1 MNEPIETADG
11 TQGIDAL
18 RDALREG
25 ELDSIRKALSSIYP
39 AEIADLLESLP
50 GDGREE
56 LWRFI
61 SPEIEGDVLA
71 HTEDSVRATL
81 LEHMLPREVAAATEN
96 LEADDV
102 ADILQDL
109 PETVADEV
117 LRSMDAQDRQRIA
130 AVLSYP
136 EDSAGGLMNTDTIS
150 IRDDVDV
157 DVVLRYLR
165 LRGSLPEQTDSL
177 FVVDRRNKFIGTLP
191 LTDILTGIADQS
203 VAEIMDTE
211 IPGILAHTTATDVAN
226 LFELRDL
233 LSAPVIDE
241 KGQLLGRITVDD
253 VLDVIRA
260 EGEHSI
266 MSMAGLSEGDD
277 IFAPVLTSA
286 RRRAIWLAI
295 NLATAFLAAWMI
307 GRFEATIDQL
317 VALAILMPVV
327 ASMGGIAGSQTL
339 TIMIRG
345 LALGHVSSANARSL
359 LVKEVAV
366 AAINA
371 LLWATVVAVIAS
383 LWFDSVGLGMVI
395 GLAMSVNLLT
405 AAFAGYAIPLVLRRL
420 NIDPALAGG
429 VLLTTITDVIGFVA
443 FLGIAT
449 LVLL

>member
-1 MNEPIETADG
+1 MNEPIETIDG
-11 TQGIDAL
+11 TQGVDAL

-25 ELDSIRKALSSIYP
+25 ELDSIRTALSSMHP

-109 PETVADEV
+109 PETVVDEV

-150 IRDDVDV
+150 VRDDVDV

-307 GRFEATIDQL
+307 GRFEATIEQL

-345 LALGHVSSANARSL
+345 LALGHVSSANARPL
-359 LVKEVAV
+359 LIKEVAV

-383 LWFDSVGLGMVI
+383 LWFGSVGLGVVI

-443 FLGIAT
+443 LLGIAT

>member
-11 TQGIDAL
+11 IQGIDAL
-18 RDALREG
+18 REALREG
-25 ELDSIRKALSSIYP
+25 QLDSIRKALSSMHP

-56 LWRFI
+56 LWCFI

-109 PETVADEV
+109 PSTVVDEV

-150 IRDDVDV
+150 VRDDVDV

-191 LTDILTGIADQS
+191 LTAILTGIADQS

-307 GRFEATIDQL
+307 GRFEATIEQL

-345 LALGHVSSANARSL
+345 LALGHVNSANARSL
-359 LVKEVAV
+359 LIKEVAV

-383 LWFDSVGLGMVI
+383 LWFGSVGLGVVI